1 MRIELKNSLKMI
13 VGAVCLLAAQRS
25 GVWADRPSDR
35 PSEKPNVVLIMADDV
50 SWEAFGCY
58 GAEDYQT
65 PNLDRL
71 AQQGVRFKH
80 CYSTPL
86 CTPSRVMIMT
96 GKYNFRNYTHFGYL
110 DPDEKTFGQLMKQAG
125 YRTAIAGKW
134 QLNGL
139 SYQETFP
146 DYDDHQRP
154 HQAGFDEYCLWQ
166 LTQERSQGERFWDPT
181 LEINGKLLSK
191 EDNKGKYGPDLFRD
205 FVCDFIGRTQ
215 HEPFFVY
222 YPMVLV
228 HDPFLP
234 TPDSIDDPAQ
244 TEGRASG
251 KRKKGINQPQQKRN
265 FVAMVRYMDK
275 IVGQIVNQLEE
286 FDELD
291 NTLILFTADNGTN
304 RKITSNWNGRSVQG
318 GKGGMKDN
326 GTHVPLIA
334 FWKGKSVQGGECEDL
349 VDFTDFYPTLADV
362 AGIPLD
368 RSEPQDGQSFLPQVL
383 GHPTTP
389 RTYALCHY
397 QPYWGSSP
405 QAGAFV
411 RTERFKLYADGA
423 FYDIANDLDE
433 KHNLASSI
441 RGEMANEMHLHLQR
455 LIKQTP
461 PVPKGDRNSQVRPVR
476 PDWPLVTTRNS
487 MPE

>member
-1 MRIELKNSLKMI
+1 MI
-13 VGAVCLLAAQRS
+13 ACIASPLGMA
-25 GVWADRPSDR
+25 WADQPSVD
-35 PSEKPNVVLIMADDV
+35 SKGKPNVVLFMADDV

-71 AQQGVRFKH
+71 AERGVRFKH

-110 DPDEKTFGQLMKQAG
+110 NPEEKTFGQLMKQAG

-139 SYQETFP
+139 SNKKTFP
-146 DYDDHQRP
+146 DHDDHDRP
-154 HQAGFDEYCLWQ
+154 HHAGFDEYCLWQ
-166 LTQERSQGERFWDPT
+166 LTQERSQGERFWNPT
-181 LEINGKLLSK
+181 VQINGKLLTK
-191 EDNKGKYGPDLFRD
+191 EMNQGKYGPDLFRD
-205 FVCDFIGRTQ
+205 FVCDFIQRNR

-234 TPDSIDDPAQ
+234 TPDNIHDSTKTKDGTSDKQKVGTGPAQ
-244 TEGRASG
+244 
-251 KRKKGINQPQQKRN
+251 QKQN

-275 IVGQIVNQLEE
+275 IIGQIVDRLDELG
-286 FDELD
+286 ELD
-291 NTLILFTADNGTN
+291 NTLVLFTADNGTN
-304 RKITSNWNGRSVQG
+304 RKITSNWNGRTIPG

-334 FWKGKSVQGGECEDL
+334 YWKGMSGAGVECEDL
-349 VDFTDFYPTLADV
+349 VDFTDFYPTLAEA
-362 AGIPLD
+362 AGISLD
-368 RSEPQDGQSFLPQVL
+368 QSDPRDGQSFLPQVL
-383 GHPTTP
+383 GRPATP

-405 QAGAFV
+405 EAGAFV
-411 RTERFKLYADGA
+411 RTEQFKLYANGS

-433 KHNLASSI
+433 QHDLSGSI
-441 RGEMANEMHLHLQR
+441 SDEMAITIHAHLRR
-455 LIKQTP
+455 LIKQMP
-461 PVPKGDRNSQVRPVR
+461 PVPKGDRNSSVRPIH
-476 PDWPLVTTRNS
+476 PDWPLIGPRNS
-487 MPE
+487 MTE